1 MVHPKGSWVPYKP
14 FPSQKILGNLVG
26 DQSLHKVMF
35 FGPPFWAQ
43 KGPRA
48 SQALDLGLGAPK
60 MGSGVKNIKV
70 GDSKTMQNPLVNA
83 PNGAICCKLWPQ
95 TILGWGPQILG
106 GNPFLLGNP
115 SAPGAGYEG
124 FKVALGWHGAP
135 FGGGLGSGPH
145 VPRKCCKT
153 IVFYSV

>member
-1 MVHPKGSWVPYKP
+1 M
-14 FPSQKILGNLVG
+14 G

-35 FGPPFWAQ
+35 FGPPVWAQ

-48 SQALDLGLGAPK
+48 SQGLPLGLGSPK
-60 MGSGVKNIKV
+60 MASRVKKIKV
-70 GDSKTMQNPLVNA
+70 RESKTMQNLLVNA

-95 TILGWGPQILG
+95 TVFGWGPQILG
-106 GNPFLLGNP
+106 GKPFLVSNP

-135 FGGGLGSGPH
+135 FGGGLGSGTH
-145 VPRKCCKT
+145 FPRTCSK
-153 IVFYSV
+153 ILVFYTVLEPAGI